1 MSLILGI
8 LAGEIMTSNFA
19 AFTVWCMSS
28 LFAGLYFPLDDSSD
42 VIKAI
47 SYAMPQR
54 WFMEGVDMFFVKDNM
69 AVLFILG
76 VTVAYLM
83 IILSIGNV
91 GIKLKKQEA

>member
-1 MSLILGI
+1 
-8 LAGEIMTSNFA
+8 MTSNFV

-28 LFAGLYFPLDDSSD
+28 LFAGLYFPLDDSTP

-54 WFMEGVDMFFVKDNM
+54 WFMEGVEMFFVKDNM
-69 AVLFILG
+69 IILYILC
-76 VTVAYLM
+76 VTAAYLM

-91 GIKLKKQEA
+91 SIKLRRQEA